1 VSLHFLPET
10 EQHMVKNRAQP
21 AAGDSLWSCG
31 LSLADFEVPSK
42 PTQVAQAASVV
53 AAVTLDLAD
62 AITSGGDTTTADAI
76 GHELV
81 EVLDLNDQAITGWIA
96 AEDDE
101 DADYANR
108 KVLWP
113 ALDPSSY
120 QPPTSLQK
128 RIEDNISAVRLVK
141 ALAEEQRT
149 PTAAEMTQLL
159 RYSGWGGASRVF
171 SPDGSSPQPLA
182 PLRNELQAITTAEEY
197 AAMLASVNTSFYTPP
212 ELVKALWQAVERL
225 GFKGGRVIE
234 PSAGVG
240 HVFASMPLSLAR
252 KSSLTAVEVDPTSAA
267 MLERCYAPYGLQVHA
282 CGLEEAKLPLGFFD
296 LVIGNAPFGQFKT
309 NDTSKAPYSDWL
321 IHNWFLGKS
330 MELVRPG
337 GLVALITSRGS
348 LDSKTDTHR
357 RWLAAHADLVAAFRL
372 PTMAFEAHANT
383 EAVTDIVVF
392 KRRELPDFAS
402 KPFWVDAAP
411 AEQALYAQGE
421 PTSISQY
428 HRSNGAS
435 YTVHEHVNAHFNRYP
450 EAILGRLKWTSTQHG
465 KSALPIFDGDMAA
478 LSHRLDQLIEDLPE
492 GIYRPAKAE
501 LTQVTHSPMAR
512 YANLDQAMPGAFVVH
527 NGRVCISEGD
537 ELLDVDSLYTG
548 TARKRLVGMME
559 IRNAAVA
566 VIEHQVKSEDD
577 IELKRLQAH
586 LNRTYDVFAGQM
598 GAMSMPANS
607 RIMRSDP
614 NWPLLLALEI
624 WDEETETVTK
634 ADIFSKRTVGT
645 PEIPQTVDSVK
656 DAMLVSLSLYG
667 KIDLRDMA
675 KRSARPVRQVTDE
688 LRAEGLA
695 YRDPMLASWVP
706 ADEYL
711 SGHIRE
717 KIQQA
722 RAAGPAYEGNIP
734 ALEAVLP
741 QDLGPAEVE
750 ARLGA
755 PWIPCDVIKQF
766 ATELVNDQRNQ
777 TEVTFDK
784 TTATWSVKSASYNLE
799 YTGDRTLQVMKWGT
813 DSRCALTLVEAA
825 LNQQPPTIT
834 RKVDDRTIV
843 DMAATY
849 AAREKWQAIRDEF
862 RMWVYRDDARRDR
875 LLRIYND
882 TFNQIVARQFDG
894 RHLHLP
900 GMSTAVK
907 PFGHQK
913 DAVWR
918 ILVNGNTLLA
928 HCVGAGK
935 TLVMAAASMELRR
948 LGKARKPCHTV
959 PNHCLAQYTSEFV
972 RLYPQARVLMA
983 SKEDLSGDKR
993 RAFVARIATGDWDAV
1008 IMTQSTFERLMLSPE
1023 KQHAFIEQQLAEAR
1037 TMMALTEDRGA
1048 KRSIKEIEK
1057 RMKEYEAKIKRL
1069 VDSGKADDQ
1078 SAVWF
1083 DELGVDQL
1091 FIDEAHA
1098 YKNLGRMSKM
1108 PRIAGLPNVASQRAF
1123 DAYMKTRLVMQE
1135 RGGREEGVC
1144 FATATPI
1151 SNSLAEL
1158 HTMQIFLQPETLKR
1172 YGLYEF
1178 DAWSASFGEAV
1189 TGIELAPD
1197 GSGFRTNTRY
1207 SKFVNLPELMAIF
1220 RGVADIRTKRMLNLP
1235 TPPIEG
1241 GKPQVMVAKPSDT
1254 LKKMVAELVERADAI
1269 RNRTVRPDEDNM
1281 LSITND
1287 GRRAALD
1294 VRLLDPTLPADPEGK
1309 LAKAAANIFRIW
1321 KDGMAQRHTQLVF
1334 CDLGTP
1340 GAIGFSVYEELR
1352 RMLIDLGIP
1361 ETEIAFIQD
1370 YDSDTAKAKLF
1381 KKVRDGVV
1389 RVLMGSTQKMG
1400 TGTNVQKRLKAV
1412 HQICV
1417 PWRPSDVEQR
1427 DGRAD
1432 RQGNECN
1439 SIELWRYVTEASFDA
1454 YSWNLL
1460 DVKARFIEQVMTAE
1474 KGLRTVEDISMTAMS
1489 YAELKAIASG
1499 NPLVME
1505 KAAVDA
1511 RVQKLSMAY
1520 DQWEQ
1525 DRWRLGHRKATLQQR
1540 LNWIDTN
1547 MVAIEDDARL
1557 AARTNA
1563 SCAIEPLSAV
1573 CAKASALAS
1582 GTAEAIGQAFKAAS
1596 AAKLDGAFAKL
1607 NGFTLRAVRGYTGT
1621 ELEVVTPKSGL
1632 RATVDRPNMNDVT
1645 GVGQAVLNTIAGVAS
1660 DPAKLREEYGRKREE
1675 LVGVEKMLGEDFEQ
1689 RAALAQARARQ
1700 AEIEAQLDLDK
1711 ATVGS
1716 QSMDTESA

>member
-1 VSLHFLPET
+1 
-10 EQHMVKNRAQP
+10 MVKNRAQP
-21 AAGDSLWSCG
+21 ATGDSLWTCG

-42 PTQVAQAASVV
+42 LTEVAQAANVV

-62 AITSGGDTTTADAI
+62 ALTSGGDTTMAEET
-76 GHELV
+76 GHELS
-81 EVLDLNDQAITGWIA
+81 EVFDLNDQAVTGWIA
-96 AEDDE
+96 AEDAD
-101 DADYANR
+101 DADYASR

-120 QPPTSLQK
+120 QPSTSVQK
-128 RIEDNISAVRLVK
+128 RIEDNITAVRLVK
-141 ALAEEQRT
+141 ALAEQQRT

-159 RYSGWGGASRVF
+159 RYSGWGGAARVF
-171 SPDGSSPQPLA
+171 SPDGSTPQPLA
-182 PLRNELQAITTAEEY
+182 PLRNELEAITTAGEF
-197 AAMLASVNTSFYTPP
+197 AAMQASVNTSFYTPP
-212 ELVKALWQAVERL
+212 ELVKALWAAVERL
-225 GFKGGRVIE
+225 GFKGGRIIE
-234 PSAGVG
+234 PAAGVG
-240 HVFASMPLSLAR
+240 HVIAGMPHALAR
-252 KSSLTAVEVDPTSAA
+252 KSSLTAVELDPTSAA
-267 MLERCYAPYGLQVHA
+267 MLERCYAPYGLQVHS
-282 CGLEEAKLPLGFFD
+282 CGLEEAKLPTGFFD
-296 LVIGNAPFGQFKT
+296 CVIGNVPFGQFKT

-348 LDSKTDTHR
+348 LDSKTDAHR
-357 RWLAAHADLVAAFRL
+357 RWLGAHAALVAAFRL

-402 KPFWVDAAP
+402 KPFWVDSAP
-411 AEQALYAQGE
+411 AEQVLFAPGE
-421 PTSISQY
+421 SKSISMY
-428 HRSNGAS
+428 SRANGAS
-435 YTVHEHVNAHFNRYP
+435 CTVYEHVNAHFNRHP

-465 KSALPIFDGDMAA
+465 KSAFPIFEGDMAA
-478 LSHRLDQLIEDLPE
+478 LGERLDVLIEGLPE
-492 GIYRPAKAE
+492 GIYQPAKAE

-512 YANLDQAMPGAFVVH
+512 YANLDQAMPGSFVVH
-527 NGRVCISEGD
+527 NGRVCVSEGD
-537 ELLDVDSLYTG
+537 ELLDMDSLYTG
-548 TARKRLVGMME
+548 TARKRLLGMME

-566 VIEHQVKSEDD
+566 VIEHQAQSQDD
-577 IELKRLQAH
+577 VELKRLQGH
-586 LNRTYDVFAGQM
+586 LNQTYDAFAGQL
-598 GAMSMPANS
+598 GAMSSPANS
-607 RIMRSDP
+607 RVMRSDP

-634 ADIFSKRTVGT
+634 ADIFTKRTVGT
-645 PEIPQTVDSVK
+645 PEVPQDVDSVK

-667 KIDLRDMA
+667 KINLQDMA
-675 KRSARPVRQVTDE
+675 KRSARSVRQVTDE

-711 SGHIRE
+711 SGHIRH

-755 PWIPCDVIKQF
+755 PWIPCDVITQF
-766 ATELVNDQRNQ
+766 ATELVNDQRKQ
-777 TEVTFDK
+777 IEVTFDK
-784 TTATWSVKSASYNLE
+784 STATWTVKSGAYRLE
-799 YTGDRTLQVMKWGT
+799 YTGDHTMQVVKWGT
-813 DSRCALTLVEAA
+813 NHRCALTLVEAA

-834 RKVDDRTIV
+834 HKVDDRTIV
-843 DMAATY
+843 DTGATY

-862 RMWVYRDDARRDR
+862 RMWVYKDDARRDM

-959 PNHCLAQYTSEFV
+959 PNHCLAQYTAEFV

-1023 KQHAFIEQQLAEAR
+1023 KQHAFIEKQLAEAR
-1037 TMMALTEDRGA
+1037 TMMALTQDRGA
-1048 KRSIKEIEK
+1048 QRSIKEIEK
-1057 RMKEYEAKIKRL
+1057 RMKEYEARIKRL

-1123 DAYMKTRLVMQE
+1123 DVYMKTRLVMQE

-1144 FATATPI
+1144 MATATPI

-1158 HTMQIFLQPETLKR
+1158 HTMQVFLQPDTLKR

-1207 SKFVNLPELMAIF
+1207 AKFVNLPELMAIF
-1220 RGVADIRTKRMLNLP
+1220 RGVADIKTKRMLNLP

-1241 GKPQVMVAKPSDT
+1241 GKPQVMVAKPSDI
-1254 LKKMVAELVERADAI
+1254 LKGIVEKLVERADAI
-1269 RNRTVRPDEDNM
+1269 RNRTVRPEQDNM
-1281 LSITND
+1281 LAITND

-1294 VRLLDPTLPADPEGK
+1294 VRLLDPTLSADPQGK
-1309 LAKAAANIFRIW
+1309 LALAAANIFNIW
-1321 KDGMAQRHTQLVF
+1321 KTGMAQRHTQLVF

-1340 GAIGFSVYEELR
+1340 SNSGFSVYEELR
-1352 RMLIDLGIP
+1352 RMLIDLGLP
-1361 ETEIAFIQD
+1361 AGEIAFIQD
-1370 YDSDTAKAKLF
+1370 YDSDSSKDKLF
-1381 KKVRDGVV
+1381 KKVRDGAV

-1432 RQGNECN
+1432 RQGNECD
-1439 SIELWRYVTEASFDA
+1439 SIVLWRYVTEASFDA

-1505 KAAVDA
+1505 KATVDA
-1511 RVQKLSMAY
+1511 KVQKLAMAY

-1525 DRWRLGHRKATLQQR
+1525 DRWRLGHRKSTLQQR

-1547 MVAIEDDARL
+1547 MDAIEEDARI
-1557 AARTNA
+1557 ASITSA
-1563 SCAIEPLSAV
+1563 SCVVEALNAPS
-1573 CAKASALAS
+1573 AKAVDAAS
-1582 GTAEAIGQAFKAAS
+1582 NTAEAIGQAFRAAS
-1596 AAKLDGAFAKL
+1596 GAKLDGAFAML
-1607 NGFTLRAVRGYTGT
+1607 NGFTLIASRGYMAT

-1632 RATVDRPNMNDVT
+1632 RATVERPNMSDVS
-1645 GVGQAVLNTIAGVAS
+1645 GVGLAVLKTIAGVAG

-1675 LVGVEKMLGEDFEQ
+1675 LAGAEKMLGEEFGQ
-1689 RAALAQARARQ
+1689 REALVHARARQ
-1700 AEIEAQLDLDK
+1700 AEIEALLDLDK